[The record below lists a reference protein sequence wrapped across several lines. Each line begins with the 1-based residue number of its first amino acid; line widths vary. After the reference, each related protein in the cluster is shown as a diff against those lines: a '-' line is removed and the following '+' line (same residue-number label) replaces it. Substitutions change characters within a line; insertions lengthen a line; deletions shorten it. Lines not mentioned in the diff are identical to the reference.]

1 MVNTDFLNKLENEFG
16 YPPNDTPSTILSF
29 NLKTLRNVYS
39 YSQEDLANK
48 LGISIRAYRSYEKGI
63 TAPGKEVLDRIHDI
77 FKLEQKSIYSYDLV
91 CSIIKHDTLSD
102 DVKKIFNE
110 VLPLSDKSYNDML
123 GKLSLALIQDG
134 LIDLCDLDME
144 TTQKAIL
151 KYLDFFEAV
160 SVFLAERISR
170 LTVISEV
177 SDDSDG
183 ENNEITVLQ
192 GIELV
197 NSVSDRHPENRILKY
212 YKETNNNKSC
222 IDIIKK
228 IIKSKAE

>member
-1 MVNTDFLNKLENEFG
+1 MTSFSNDEQDKEKEKYIELDLSDDGIYDKVMVNTDFLNKLENEFG

-110 VLPLSDKSYNDML
+110 VLPLSDKS
-123 GKLSLALIQDG
+123 
-134 LIDLCDLDME
+134 
-144 TTQKAIL
+144 
-151 KYLDFFEAV
+151 
-160 SVFLAERISR
+160 
-170 LTVISEV
+170 
-177 SDDSDG
+177 
-183 ENNEITVLQ
+183 
-192 GIELV
+192 
-197 NSVSDRHPENRILKY
+197 
-212 YKETNNNKSC
+212 
-222 IDIIKK
+222 
-228 IIKSKAE
+228 